1 MTDKMKVDFDVIDAY
16 VGAFLYEP
24 CNISTDSGP
33 FLYLSDPPSVLPEYL
48 QDFTKDEA
56 IIVPGPE
63 VDFCVGVCD
72 VPHFFLS
79 SETFILCS
87 RCNSCVCP
95 TCVCDFG
102 ESKLCLKCYSCK
114 MSEPFLVKD
123 HPKIDNQKTS
133 LEMKSELDNAGVD
146 VGEAATEYELEE
158 IHDAY
163 VTNKCV
169 DRFRDNKVL
178 FPIFKASYYG
188 GMIGAHIM
196 KFDLKEGGRF
206 IADDRLTPKLLS
218 DVVNLFS
225 SLLQFDHKKYTS
237 FNSQI
242 YQALPTIFVDF
253 AYGSR
258 ECTGYRLLERTAR
271 HAVDPNMADISDMDC
286 RLFVYKGEIGIEFKG
301 VVTASMK
308 GCSYESCVSFTSS
321 KLLC

>member
-1 MTDKMKVDFDVIDAY
+1 
-16 VGAFLYEP
+16 
-24 CNISTDSGP
+24 
-33 FLYLSDPPSVLPEYL
+33 
-48 QDFTKDEA
+48 
-56 IIVPGPE
+56 
-63 VDFCVGVCD
+63 
-72 VPHFFLS
+72 
-79 SETFILCS
+79 
-87 RCNSCVCP
+87 
-95 TCVCDFG
+95 
-102 ESKLCLKCYSCK
+102 
-114 MSEPFLVKD
+114 MSEPFLVED
-123 HPKIDNQKTS
+123 HPEIDNQKTS

-169 DRFRDNKVL
+169 DRFRDNTVL

-258 ECTGYRLLERTAR
+258 EGTGYRLLERTAR